1 MGTIIW
7 HNNKL
12 LDVIGRSPTMNIYPY
27 HLITKYIYIY
37 ILLVCRYK
45 IVANTPITIEMIIN
59 RCLIIDGNLK
69 DLLNNECIVL
79 LVANETIK
87 IDSSIYS

>member
-1 MGTIIW
+1 
-7 HNNKL
+7 
-12 LDVIGRSPTMNIYPY
+12 
-27 HLITKYIYIY
+27 
-37 ILLVCRYK
+37 
-45 IVANTPITIEMIIN
+45 MIIN